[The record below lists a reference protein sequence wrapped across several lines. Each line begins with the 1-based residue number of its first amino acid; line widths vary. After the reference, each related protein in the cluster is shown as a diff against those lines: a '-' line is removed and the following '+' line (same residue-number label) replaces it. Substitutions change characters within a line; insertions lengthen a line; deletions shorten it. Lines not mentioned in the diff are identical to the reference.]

1 MSATDVET
9 SLGVLQLLADALTVP
24 MPLRDALDQITR
36 MTCELMQTDQA
47 ALLLRDV
54 EQEIFVVRSCVGVN
68 PQRVRVGHPL
78 RLPPRLQS
86 ILWRTQNQH
95 QINYLDTDLPEVG
108 FPILV
113 TPILVK
119 GERIGLL
126 ITGKARLGSNG
137 FDRLHR
143 RVYRLVAA
151 FSSLLIEN
159 AKVYDYLRQNFA
171 LHSQELLEENR
182 RDAVTRGEPEQL
194 MVSSLT
200 NPNKVV
206 RLLAE
211 SFYKE
216 LVKAGFA
223 PGHIT
228 MAAAHILHCITCSNP
243 D

>member
-1 MSATDVET
+1 MSHTDVET

-24 MPLRDALDQITR
+24 MPLREALDRITQ
-36 MTCELMQTDQA
+36 MTCELMQTEQS
-47 ALLLRDV
+47 ALLLRDIEREV
-54 EQEIFVVRSCVGVN
+54 FVVRSCVGVDAE
-68 PQRVRVGHPL
+68 RVRVGHPL
-78 RLPPRLQS
+78 RLPPRLQT
-86 ILWRTQNQH
+86 ILWRTRHQH

-126 ITGKARLGSNG
+126 ITGKARVDGVG
-137 FDRLHR
+137 YDRNHR
-143 RVYRLVAA
+143 RIYRLVAA
-151 FSSLLIEN
+151 FASLLIEN
-159 AKVYDYLRQNFA
+159 AKVYDYLRQHFA
-171 LHSQELLEENR
+171 VHSRELLDENR
-182 RDAVTRGEPEQL
+182 RDAVVRSESEQL
-194 MVSSLT
+194 MVSALV

-216 LVKAGFA
+216 LVRAGFA
-223 PGHIT
+223 PDHIT
-228 MAAAHILHCITCSNP
+228 MAAAHILHCITCSTP